1 MRCAAN
7 CACTA
12 PAVAEVWP
20 IAAEWA
26 SAAVRQHRVVRRWA
40 PERPSLI
47 LNVLLAYGTGSNAMI
62 IIVEIVSRSGTRACK
77 EYDVPTFGSA
87 IAAAER
93 ELRGYSDF
101 RLVDVRTKDECPE
114 ASGEDW

>member
-1 MRCAAN
+1 M
-7 CACTA
+7 A
-12 PAVAEVWP
+12 PNEHQRQ
-20 IAAEWA
+20 
-26 SAAVRQHRVVRRWA
+26 SRQHRVVRRWA
-40 PERPSLI
+40 PAERPSLI

-77 EYDVPTFGSA
+77 EYDAPTFGSA

-101 RLVDVRTKDECPE
+101 RLVDVRIKDECPE
-114 ASGEDW
+114 ASEEDW

>member
-1 MRCAAN
+1 MA
-7 CACTA
+7 T
-12 PAVAEVWP
+12 VT
-20 IAAEWA
+20 EWSISGDQH
-26 SAAVRQHRVVRRWA
+26 SARQNRAVRRWA
-40 PERPSLI
+40 AAKRPSLI

-93 ELRGYSDF
+93 ELRGYSNF
-101 RLVDVRTKDECPE
+101 RLVDVRIKDERPE
-114 ASGEDW
+114 TSGEDW

>member
-1 MRCAAN
+1 MEHQRR
-7 CACTA
+7 
-12 PAVAEVWP
+12 
-20 IAAEWA
+20 
-26 SAAVRQHRVVRRWA
+26 SAFRSATPGRQALGARR
-40 PERPSLI
+40 RPSLI

-114 ASGEDW
+114 ASGKIGST

>member
-1 MRCAAN
+1 VATATEWSISVPLGNTGSSRCA
-7 CACTA
+7 
-12 PAVAEVWP
+12 PD
-20 IAAEWA
+20 
-26 SAAVRQHRVVRRWA
+26 
-40 PERPSLI
+40 RPSVI

-93 ELRGYSDF
+93 ELRGYSNF
-101 RLVDVRTKDECPE
+101 RFVDVRIKDECAE
-114 ASGEDW
+114 ASEEDWCI

>member
-1 MRCAAN
+1 MCGRAARLMAVVVDQSL
-7 CACTA
+7 CPSQAA
-12 PAVAEVWP
+12 LSPAVV
-20 IAAEWA
+20 
-26 SAAVRQHRVVRRWA
+26 SVTTSS
-40 PERPSLI
+40 SLI
-47 LNVLLAYGTGSNAMI
+47 LNVLLAYGTGSDAMI